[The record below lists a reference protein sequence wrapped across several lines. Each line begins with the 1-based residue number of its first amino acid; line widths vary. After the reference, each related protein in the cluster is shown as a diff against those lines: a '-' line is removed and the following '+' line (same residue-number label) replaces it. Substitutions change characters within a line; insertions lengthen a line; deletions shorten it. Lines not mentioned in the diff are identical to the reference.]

1 MVLTGS
7 EVKSLREGRA
17 TIAESYAKA
26 ENGQIWLIN
35 AHIPEYKAANR
46 ANHEPTRPRKLLMHK
61 KQLEKYLCEVRRG
74 GMTIIPLKIYFN
86 ARGIA
91 KLELALGRGKK
102 NYDKRADVKARDW
115 KLSQARLLRSRG

>member
-1 MVLTGS
+1 
-7 EVKSLREGRA
+7 
-17 TIAESYAKA
+17 
-26 ENGQIWLIN
+26 
-35 AHIPEYKAANR
+35 
-46 ANHEPTRPRKLLMHK
+46 
-61 KQLEKYLCEVRRG
+61 
-74 GMTIIPLKIYFN
+74 MTIIPLKIYFN